1 MTIQDIINGLNL
13 HVVTGEE
20 HLNQKIETGYVG
32 DLLSVVMGKAN
43 PDSVWVTV
51 QSHVNII
58 AVATLVDIR
67 CIIVS
72 EGFSVDADAIQKAIE
87 EEIVVL
93 TSPQSSY
100 EIVKQLG
107 QLGI

>member
-43 PDSVWVTV
+43 PDSV
-51 QSHVNII
+51 
-58 AVATLVDIR
+58 
-67 CIIVS
+67 
-72 EGFSVDADAIQKAIE
+72 
-87 EEIVVL
+87 
-93 TSPQSSY
+93 
-100 EIVKQLG
+100 
-107 QLGI
+107 